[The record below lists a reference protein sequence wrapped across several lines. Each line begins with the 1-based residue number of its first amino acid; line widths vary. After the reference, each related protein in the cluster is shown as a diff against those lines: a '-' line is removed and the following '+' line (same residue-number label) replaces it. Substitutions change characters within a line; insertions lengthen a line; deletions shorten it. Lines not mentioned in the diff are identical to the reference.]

1 MVAGWNMLS
10 FCGKGLAWSYNRH
23 CERSAAIQSLRHGPL
38 DFFVGGSS
46 RLKEIE
52 IEVAP
57 ARIHPF
63 DQGELFL
70 AGSAL
75 DLLFAGD
82 SVAGVGK
89 LLEVNQ
95 SGAMV
100 FCCEAGDE
108 VLFVLKDA
116 AVKAVG
122 HASVESAAFAGHD
135 VNPEASMHE

>member
-1 MVAGWNMLS
+1 MRV
-10 FCGKGLAWSYNRH
+10 
-23 CERSAAIQSLRHGPL
+23 HG
-38 DFFVGGSS
+38 
-46 RLKEIE
+46 
-52 IEVAP
+52 
-57 ARIHPF
+57 F
-63 DQGELFL
+63 DQGDFL
-70 AGSAL
+70 RAEPSL